1 MNSVTSSDGQVEARL
16 ARAPYVVALDIGT
29 SSMRAALFDAEGQAV
44 AGTQSRVE
52 WSFETTRE
60 GGAQVDADWLLEQ
73 LSLALDETLAR
84 VASLNLQAEAVAVS
98 CFWHSLVGV
107 DSAGRAL
114 TPLYGWADTR
124 AALEVAELRRRFDE
138 REVHARTGCRF
149 HASYWPAKLLWLK
162 REKADAWR
170 ECARWL
176 SFGEFLALRF
186 CGREAASVS
195 QASATGLFDQKR
207 CAWDAEL
214 TDALGLRITQLPPLV
229 LDDETTNNA
238 ALNNAA
244 FRVAGIYAARWPQL
258 RACRWFAAVGDGAAN
273 NIGAGCVN
281 KNSVAL
287 MIGTSGA
294 MRVLY
299 EGEPPA
305 ALHESLWCYRADRRR
320 VAVGGAL
327 SDGGGLYEWMRDS
340 LNFAA
345 LRADDEIE
353 RELAALAPDAH
364 GLTLLPFWAGERSTN
379 WNPQASGAICGLTM
393 HTRPFEIMRA
403 AMEAV
408 AYRFAHI
415 ARALDRFAPAAEIR
429 ASGGALAASPL
440 WSQMLAD
447 VLARPVHLS
456 EAREASSRGA
466 ALLALES
473 LGAIDHL
480 ADAPVGQS
488 RTFEP
493 DMQAHAIY
501 RAAAE
506 RQETVYQSLLKD

>member
-1 MNSVTSSDGQVEARL
+1 VISDGQIEPAA

-29 SSMRAALFDAEGQAV
+29 SSGRAVVFDAEGREV
-44 AGTQSRVE
+44 AGTQARVE
-52 WSFETTRE
+52 WSFTTTRE
-60 GGAQVDADWLLEQ
+60 GGAEVDADWLLEQ
-73 LSLALDETLAR
+73 TSRTLDETLAR
-84 VASLNLQAEAVAVS
+84 VASLNLRVEAVAVS

-107 DSAGRAL
+107 DAEGRAL

-138 REVHARTGCRF
+138 RAVHARTGCRF

-162 REKADAWR
+162 REKPDVWR

-176 SFGEFLALRF
+176 SFGEFLALRV
-186 CGREAASVS
+186 CGAEAASVS
-195 QASATGLFDQKR
+195 QASATGLFDQRR

-214 TDALGLRITQLPPLV
+214 TDALGLRINQLPPL
-229 LDDETTNNA
+229 LPDDETTR
-238 ALNNAA
+238 AA
-244 FRVAGIYAARWPQL
+244 FHVAPRYAARWPQL
-258 RACRWFAAVGDGAAN
+258 SACLWFAAVGDGAAN
-273 NIGAGCVN
+273 NVGAGCVN
-281 KNSVAL
+281 KTSVAL

-299 EGEPPA
+299 EGEPPR
-305 ALHESLWCYRADRRR
+305 ALPASLWCYRADRRR
-320 VAVGGAL
+320 VLVGGAL
-327 SDGGGLYEWMRDS
+327 SDGGWLYNWMRES
-340 LNFAA
+340 LN
-345 LRADDEIE
+345 LVVPADSDDDSKLE

-379 WNPQASGAICGLTM
+379 WNPQSSGAITGLTM
-393 HTRPFEIMRA
+393 HTRPVEIMRA
-403 AMEAV
+403 ALEAV

-415 ARALDRFAPAAEIR
+415 ARALDAFAPSAEIR

-456 EAREASSRGA
+456 TAREASSRGA

-506 RQETVYQSLLKD
+506 RQEIVYQSLLKD

>member
-1 MNSVTSSDGQVEARL
+1 MTSDGQIEPAA

-29 SSMRAALFDAEGQAV
+29 SSGRAAVFDAEGREV
-44 AGTQSRVE
+44 AETQGRVE
-52 WSFETTRE
+52 WSFTTTRE
-60 GGAQVDADWLLEQ
+60 GGAETDADELLEQ
-73 LSLALDETLAR
+73 LARVVDETHAR
-84 VASLNLQAEAVAVS
+84 VASLNLKIEAVAIS

-107 DSAGRAL
+107 DAAGRAL

-162 REKADAWR
+162 REKPDVWR

-176 SFGEFLALRF
+176 SFGEFLALRI
-186 CGREAASVS
+186 CGAEAASVS
-195 QASATGLFDQKR
+195 QASATGLFDQRR
-207 CAWDAEL
+207 CVWDAEL
-214 TDALGLRITQLPPLV
+214 TGALGLRSNQLPPILPGG
-229 LDDETTNNA
+229 ETTRNA
-238 ALNNAA
+238 
-244 FRVAGIYAARWPQL
+244 FHVAPPYAARWPRL
-258 RACRWFAAVGDGAAN
+258 GACPWFAAVGDGAAN

-281 KNSVAL
+281 KTSVAL

-299 EGEPPA
+299 EGEPPDELPA
-305 ALHESLWCYRADRRR
+305 SLWCYRADRRR
-320 VAVGGAL
+320 VLIGGAL
-327 SDGGGLYEWMRDS
+327 SDGGWLYNWMRES
-340 LNFAA
+340 LNLNAPEEVG
-345 LRADDEIE
+345 DGDEKLE

-379 WNPQASGAICGLTM
+379 WNPQASGAITGLTM
-393 HTRPFEIMRA
+393 HTRPVEIMRA
-403 AMEAV
+403 ALEAV

-447 VLARPVHLS
+447 VLARPLHLS
-456 EAREASSRGA
+456 TAREASSRGA

-493 DMQAHAIY
+493 DIEAHAIY
-501 RAAAE
+501 RAGAE
-506 RQETVYQSLLKD
+506 RQEIVYQTLLKD